1 MNHIQMWLFMTHQSE
16 PLRQTSLLM
25 LLAGGIG
32 HGETLLHSLRAH
44 EAESNGDW
52 ANKIGQLRLMM
63 EQGHSLASSMTTI
76 RDLLPDQTVSAIRT
90 AESTGTLADVL
101 VDEAKRISGSVQ
113 TASGG
118 AVTLETLLLMMFS
131 IGTAMFC
138 VVSFLMVFII
148 PKYKEIFYGFG
159 VTMPSVTVTLIE
171 ISDKILSGWFLFI
184 LPLTG
189 CACTCLWWMYS
200 TGRSRLIHGHH
211 RLMEHWPGYWVP
223 GVLRQL
229 SLSAATGHPLGAALD
244 SIMIN
249 MPPGRAAERIS
260 GLRHRV
266 MNGED
271 TIEALQATRL
281 LGDREAAFLRSAVK
295 TRHLDWGLR
304 HLAEA
309 IESRRARIWRRI
321 PTILAPMMLL
331 VMGLMV
337 MFVCVAF
344 FAPLIKL
351 LNDLS

>member
-44 EAESNGDW
+44 EAESSGDW
-52 ANKIGQLRLMM
+52 SSKIGQLRLLM
-63 EQGHSLASSMTTI
+63 EQGHSLAASLTMV
-76 RDLLPDQTVSAIRT
+76 RDLIPDQTVSAIRT

-101 VDEAKRISGSVQ
+101 VDEAKRISHSVQ

-118 AVTLETLLLMMFS
+118 AVTMETLLLMTFS
-131 IGTAMFC
+131 IGTVMFT
-138 VVSFLMVFII
+138 VVSFLMLFII
-148 PKYKEIFYGFG
+148 PKFKEIFIGFG
-159 VTMPSVTVTLIE
+159 VELPGVTIALILLT
-171 ISDKILSGWFLFI
+171 DGILSYWYLFV

-189 CACTCLWWMYS
+189 CVAMGLWWTYS
-200 TGRSRLIHGHH
+200 SGRSRLIHGYH
-211 RLMEHWPGYWVP
+211 RLMEHWPRYWVP
-223 GVLRQL
+223 SILRQL
-229 SLSAATGHPLGAALD
+229 SLSAATGQPLGAALD
-244 SIMIN
+244 CLMTD
-249 MPPGRAAERIS
+249 MPSGRAAERIS

-266 MNGED
+266 HQGED
-271 TIEALQATRL
+271 TIEALLGTRL
-281 LGDREAAFLRSAVK
+281 LRTREAAFLRSALK

-309 IESRRARIWRRI
+309 IETRRMRFWQRV
-321 PTILAPMMLL
+321 PTILAPMMIL
-331 VMGLMV
+331 VMGLTV